1 MPKIAKTDHEIENC
15 FDVLSELRPHLVK
28 SDFLETIREME
39 KQGYKIAFI
48 EESGTVV
55 AAAGYRISNNLFMG
69 KNLYVDDLVTS
80 EKQRS
85 KGFGEILIQW
95 LRQEAQKEKC
105 NFFHLDS
112 GTQRGGAHKFYF
124 KQGFT
129 IASYHFSEN
138 LNKS

>member
-1 MPKIAKTDHEIENC
+1 MPKIAKTDNEIENC

-112 GTQRGGAHKFYF
+112 GTQRGAAHKFYF